1 MQQFITMGQ
10 NFEMLINTHYMI
22 SEHKINLFFLKSW
35 GKIYNEG
42 IWWFGGEANQMQSGT
57 ANRLEG

>member
-1 MQQFITMGQ
+1 MQQSITMGQ

-22 SEHKINLFFLKSW
+22 SEHKINLLFLKSW

-42 IWWFGGEANQMQSGT
+42 IWWFGDEDPG
-57 ANRLEG
+57 